1 MTPSERRLAILIRI
15 VGTLGA
21 LAIVAVFMSR
31 GWIEW
36 CHEMLGMGPFPK
48 APVAE
53 YLARSTSM
61 FYVVLGVVHWLLS
74 LDVRRYGRAITI
86 AAILMVLGG
95 ITLVSID
102 VRAAMPWWWIGGE
115 GPFVV
120 VLGIAYL
127 VLQLKSRAERRA
139 AAKRDAT
146 AKGVAAAQGNGT
158 AAAKDSPSAGA

>member
-15 VGTLGA
+15 VGTLSV

-36 CHEMLGMGPFPK
+36 CHEMLGLGPFPK

-74 LDVRRYGRAITI
+74 LDVRRYGRAITGVG
-86 AAILMVLGG
+86 ILMVLGG

-102 VRAAMPWWWIGGE
+102 VRAAMPWWWIGSE

-120 VLGIAYL
+120 ALGIAYL

-139 AAKRDAT
+139 AAKSDKA
-146 AKGVAAAQGNGT
+146 AKGGVAAAP
-158 AAAKDSPSAGA
+158 KDSPSAGA

>member
-15 VGTLGA
+15 VGTLSA

-31 GWIEW
+31 GWIDW
-36 CHEMLGMGPFPK
+36 CHEMLGLGPFPK

-74 LDVRRYGRAITI
+74 LDVRRYARAITL
-86 AAILMVLGG
+86 AGLLMILGG

-102 VRAAMPWWWIGGE
+102 VRTAMPWWWIGGE

-127 VLQLKSRAERRA
+127 VLQLKARAERRA
-139 AAKRDAT
+139 AAKRDAA
-146 AKGVAAAQGNGT
+146 AKGA
-158 AAAKDSPSAGA
+158 AAAKGDKAVTPKDAPSAGA